1 MMTSDQSD
9 PACERCQHT
18 NEILESWMEIFLD
31 YCEHGPTDDLFAT
44 RPSDEVPIILKA
56 MFIYFRNLTFDDML
70 KGEDQRQVIATFRRL
85 MELAAKE
92 IAVLP
97 NERAWKQILAKVTE
111 KYTQMSE
118 EGLDTQSQEE
128 AIVQYLNSE
137 PDLWKQ
143 AQLIPDF
150 RDIEDSREEELFNK
164 LRNLTAIG

>member
-1 MMTSDQSD
+1 MTRDQTD
-9 PACERCQHT
+9 PACERCQQT

-31 YCEHGPTDDLFAT
+31 YCEHDPTDDLFAT

-56 MFIYFRNLTFDDML
+56 MFRHFRDLAFEQGL
-70 KGEDQRQVIATFRRL
+70 KDKSAQTVIATLRRL
-85 MELAAKE
+85 MALAAKE
-92 IAVLP
+92 ITVLP
-97 NERAWKQILAKVTE
+97 NERAWKQIKTKVTE
-111 KYTQMSE
+111 QYAQMSE
-118 EGLDTQSQEE
+118 EGLDTQSQEV

-137 PDLWKQ
+137 SELWKQ